1 MFQPSK
7 APSAFRVFC
16 PRLPRAE
23 RLQPSAH
30 LDLVADGEPGPYA
43 ALGAQRD
50 AHGHSAAEST
60 WPGRPRSEG
69 MGMEK
74 IGGVPKDLP

>member
-1 MFQPSK
+1 MISFAIQKMSP
-7 APSAFRVFC
+7 ALFAFFV
-16 PRLPRAE
+16 PAVQGPGLPRAE
-23 RLQPSAH
+23 RLQPSAR

-60 WPGRPRSEG
+60 
-69 MGMEK
+69 
-74 IGGVPKDLP
+74 